1 MLGIYIFYIDCGLS
15 VCLFTCSFYIWFA
28 LIVEDLKSKKEELIK
43 QFADIKSQIE
53 KINGEILGYNQI
65 TSIVSSLNLEEK
77 DLSIRKL
84 SEYQSHLRSL
94 QKKRKHFIHLCVFFV
109 QVHVRTG
116 HFRKSTILFRSEKM
130 GLG

>member
-1 MLGIYIFYIDCGLS
+1 MVCTHSRGLK
-15 VCLFTCSFYIWFA
+15 IK
-28 LIVEDLKSKKEELIK
+28 EEELIK

-84 SEYQSHLRSL
+84 GLSIRKLGEYQSHLRSL
-94 QKKRKHFIHLCVFFV
+94 QKEKETLHSFMRFFSYRSMLERAILGNQQFFSGQKKWV
-109 QVHVRTG
+109 WVETA
-116 HFRKSTILFRSEKM
+116 HFRKKKFK
-130 GLG
+130 

>member
-1 MLGIYIFYIDCGLS
+1 MLGIYIFYIACGLS

-43 QFADIKSQIE
+43 QFADIKSQIK

-84 SEYQSHLRSL
+84 GEYQSHLRSL
-94 QKKRKHFIHLCVFFV
+94 QKEKETLHSFMRFF
-109 QVHVRTG
+109 RTG
-116 HFRKSTILFRSEKM
+116 PC
-130 GLG
+130 